1 VKSFI
6 KNVPPFSIE
15 NPFIP
20 RAAPLI
26 IYKIKLEVPEIVVTL
41 FREVIVFKTI
51 VE

>member
-20 RAAPLI
+20 RAAPLM
-26 IYKIKLEVPEIVVTL
+26 IYNVKLAVLEIVVTL
-41 FREVIVFKTI
+41 FREAIVFKTI